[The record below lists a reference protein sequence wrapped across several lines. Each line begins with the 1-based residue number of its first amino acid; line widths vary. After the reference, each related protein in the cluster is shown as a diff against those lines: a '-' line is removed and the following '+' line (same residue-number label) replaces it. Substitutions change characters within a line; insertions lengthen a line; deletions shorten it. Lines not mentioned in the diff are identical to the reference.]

1 MEFVFSNKS
10 KITFTIFMV
19 IGLIAL
25 IFGFGADETA
35 HHSRFWAN
43 ILINGFFFFGISLGA
58 LFFLAL
64 QYATEAS
71 YMVVLKRVF
80 EAISQYMWVGA
91 LVLIIFFFASS
102 MHWNHVY
109 HWMDPAATHE
119 FVIESTMDS
128 AHPEYTNEAV
138 EGAVENHH
146 FDSIIAGKSAYLN
159 IPFFWIRTLAYL
171 GVWLFFV
178 RLFRRRSLLEDQTG
192 GTKIHFKN
200 MVYSALFLVFF
211 AYTSST
217 ASWDWLM
224 SIDTHWFSTLYGW
237 YVFSGIWVSA
247 MITIVLLTIFLKSK
261 GYLEVVNKSHL
272 QDVSKWMFAISFL
285 WSYLW
290 FSQFMLIWYSNIP
303 EEVTYYMTRI
313 DHYKGLFFGV
323 FAINFALPMVV
334 LMSRDCKRS
343 IGYSLVVGIILFI
356 GHWLDVYLLV
366 MPGVVGAHGE
376 GIGFFEIGTFIG
388 FLGLFLFVV
397 FRSLAK
403 APLVVKNHPYLEES
417 KHLHI

>member
-1 MEFVFSNKS
+1 MDFIFTNKS
-10 KITFTIFMV
+10 KITFAIFMA

-25 IFGFGADETA
+25 IVGMPHDAESNT
-35 HHSRFWAN
+35 RFWAN
-43 ILINGFFFFGISLGA
+43 ILVNGFFFFGISLGT

-71 YMVVLKRVF
+71 YLTVLKRVF
-80 EAISQYMWVGA
+80 EGISQYMWVGA
-91 LVLIIFFFASS
+91 ITLIIFFAACSL
-102 MHWNHVY
+102 HWNHIY

-119 FVIESTMDS
+119 FVIEGTIDS
-128 AHPEYTNEAV
+128 AHPEYTNDATV
-138 EGAVENHH
+138 EGAIENHH
-146 FDSIIAGKSAYLN
+146 YDSIIAGKTAYLN
-159 IPFFWIRTLAYL
+159 QGFFWLRTIAYL
-171 GVWLFFV
+171 AVWLFFV
-178 RLFRRRSLLEDQTG
+178 NLFRKRSLKEDQEG

-200 MVYSALFLVFF
+200 MVYSAIFLVFF

-224 SIDTHWFSTLYGW
+224 SIDTHWFSTLFGW

-247 MITIVLLTIFLKSK
+247 MITIVLLTLYLKSK
-261 GYLEVVNKSHL
+261 GYLEVVNKSHMH
-272 QDVSKWMFAISFL
+272 DITKWMFAISFL

-313 DHYKGLFFGV
+313 EHYRGLFFGV
-323 FAINFALPMVV
+323 FAVNFIMPMVI
-334 LMSRDCKRS
+334 LMSRDSKRS
-343 IGYSLVVGIILFI
+343 IGYALVVGIVIFI
-356 GHWLDVYLLV
+356 GHWLDVFLMV
-366 MPGVVGAHGE
+366 MPGTVGSHWHF
-376 GIGFFEIGTFIG
+376 GFLEIGTFIG
-388 FLGLFLFVV
+388 FLGLFLFTV

-403 APLVVKNHPYLEES
+403 APLVVKNHPFLDES